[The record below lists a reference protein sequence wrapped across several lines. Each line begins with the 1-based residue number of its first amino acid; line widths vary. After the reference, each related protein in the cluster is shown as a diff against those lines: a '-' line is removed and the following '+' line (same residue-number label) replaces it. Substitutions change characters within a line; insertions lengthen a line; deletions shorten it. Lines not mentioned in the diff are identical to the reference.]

1 MNTKEKVLV
10 AVVLFVI
17 LTSGLRLAWVF
28 EDWDT
33 IRELQIEN
41 LELDI
46 EIKQLKLNEK
56 QTNSPIQ
63 REGV

>member
-28 EDWDT
+28 DDWDT

-41 LELDI
+41 LKLDI
-46 EIKQLKLNEK
+46 EIKQPELNEK

>member
-28 EDWDT
+28 DDWDT

-41 LELDI
+41 LKLDI
-46 EIKQLKLNEK
+46 EIKQPELNKK